1 MLTDIRFALRM
12 LIKSPAFSIIA
23 IITLALGIGA
33 NSAIFSV
40 INAVLLRPL
49 PFSQPEQLAAIWA
62 SSPQRPG
69 NQHEVH
75 SYLDYVDL
83 REKNHTLA
91 SMTAYTGASSILGEG
106 DDAADVSGLAATSD
120 IFDVL
125 KTQPFLGRGFNR
137 DDDKAGAAARVVV
150 LGYQLWQ
157 KHFAGDP
164 KIIGREINFGARSYT
179 VTGVMPRAWKFPVQR
194 QSVDYIMPLVPLLT
208 TAMPPEMMR
217 RGAHFLTVVGRLKA
231 GVDFRQATA
240 DLQTIAA
247 QLAQQYPDADAGRSE
262 FVTPLRDDVV
272 GEVRPAL
279 LVLLTAVGLVLLIAC
294 ANVANLLLARAATR
308 EREVAIRTAL
318 GASRVQIVRQLL
330 AETFLLSIVGG
341 AAGLLLAWW
350 SIDALVAFGPREL
363 PRAGEITV
371 NAGVVAFTFAIS
383 VLTSI
388 AFGLVPALHASRPSV
403 SNSLKDAA
411 RGSSGGVHGNRLRSI
426 FVVSQFALSLILL
439 VGAGLLIRSFAHLRA
454 VQPGFNPDRA
464 LTVWQSLSKTRYPN
478 PEQQVQFFD
487 RLLLKLAGLPGIEAV
502 GAVSPLPFSGDNRGS
517 TFTVVGQPAPQAGL
531 EPDASHLLIDS
542 GYFHAMQIPLKSGRT
557 FDARDQASSKPV
569 VMVNEAFVKKFFPNH
584 NAIGQNIIV
593 GASPDNP
600 KPAREIVGVVGT
612 SRHDTLTAEGDPEL
626 YIPYA
631 QEPNRY
637 MDIVLRT
644 SLTND
649 TNLDSMIRRAVHEV
663 DPQNYVPKP
672 TPLRDLLSQT
682 LAQPRFN
689 MALLG
694 VFAGVAVILAA
705 VGIYGVIA
713 YSVSQRTK
721 EIGIRMA
728 LGAQRADMLNMILR
742 QSLWMVSIGIAVG
755 LAGALA
761 ATRLMAALLFGVGAG
776 DISTYTGVIVLL
788 GGAAL
793 VASFIPAR
801 RAMKIDPMVALRYE

>member
-1 MLTDIRFALRM
+1 MLNDLRYAFRM
-12 LIKSPAFSIIA
+12 LLKSPGFSIIA
-23 IITLALGIGA
+23 ILTLALGIGA

-40 INAVLLRPL
+40 INTVLLQPL

-62 SSPQRPG
+62 SAPQRPG

-83 REKNHTLA
+83 RDKNHTLA
-91 SMTAYTGASSILGEG
+91 SMTAYTGASMILGEG

-125 KTQPFLGRGFNR
+125 KTQPLLGRGFNR
-137 DDDKAGAAARVVV
+137 EDDKAGAARVVV

-157 KHFAGDP
+157 KQFAGDP
-164 KIIGREINFGARSYT
+164 KIIGREINFAAHPYT
-179 VTGVMPRAWKFPVQR
+179 VTGVMPRGWKFPVQR
-194 QSVDYIMPLVPLLT
+194 QSVDYITPLVPLVT
-208 TAMPPEMMR
+208 TGMPPEMLH

-231 GVDFRQATA
+231 GVGFRQATA

-262 FVTPLRDDVV
+262 FVTPLHNDIVS
-272 GEVRPAL
+272 EVRPAL
-279 LVLLTAVGLVLLIAC
+279 FVLLTAVGLVLLIAC

-318 GASRVQIVRQLL
+318 GASRIQIVRQLL
-330 AETFLLSIVGG
+330 AETILLSLVGG

-363 PRAGEITV
+363 PRAGEINV
-371 NAGVVAFTFAIS
+371 SSGVIAFTFGIS
-383 VLTSI
+383 ILTSI

-403 SNSLKDAA
+403 SGSLKDAA
-411 RGSSGGVHGNRLRSI
+411 RGSSGGVHGSRLRSV

-454 VQPGFNPDRA
+454 VPPGFNPDRA
-464 LTVWQSLSKTRYPN
+464 LTIWQTLSKTRYPT
-478 PEQQVQFFD
+478 PEKQIHFFD
-487 RLLLKLAGLPGIEAV
+487 QLLPKLAALPGIEAA

-531 EPDASHLLIDS
+531 EPGASDLVIDS
-542 GYFHAMQIPLKSGRT
+542 GYFRAMQIPLKSGRP
-557 FDARDQASSKPV
+557 FDARDQANSKPV
-569 VMVNEAFVKKFFPNH
+569 VMVNEAFVKKFFPNQ
-584 NAIGQNIIV
+584 NPVGQSLII

-600 KPAREIVGVVGT
+600 KPPREIVGVVGT
-612 SRHDTLTAEGDPEL
+612 SRHDTLTAEGDPEF
-626 YIPYA
+626 YVPYA

-644 SLTND
+644 GLTND
-649 TNLDSMIRRAVHEV
+649 TNLDNMIRRAVHEL
-663 DPQNYVPKP
+663 DAQNYVPKP

-694 VFAGVAVILAA
+694 VFAAVAVILAA

-713 YSVSQRTK
+713 YSVAQRTK

-728 LGAQRADMLNMILR
+728 LGAQRTDMLHMILR
-742 QSLWMVSIGIAVG
+742 QSLLMVAIGIGVG
-755 LAGALA
+755 LAGALV
-761 ATRLMAALLFGVGAG
+761 ATRLMSALLFGVGAS
-776 DISTYTGVIVLL
+776 DVSTYMSVIVLL

-793 VASFIPAR
+793 LASFIPAR
-801 RAMKIDPMVALRYE
+801 RAMKVDPMVALRYE

>member
-1 MLTDIRFALRM
+1 MLNDLRYALRM
-12 LIKSPAFSIIA
+12 LIKAPGFSIIA

-49 PFSQPEQLAAIWA
+49 PFPQPEQLAAVWA
-62 SSPQRPG
+62 SAPQRPG

-75 SYLDYVDL
+75 SYLDYVDY
-83 REKNHTLA
+83 RDKNHTFS
-91 SMTAYTGASSILGEG
+91 SMTAYTGAGMIFGEG
-106 DDAADVSGLAATSD
+106 DAAADVAGLAATSD

-125 KTQPFLGRGFNR
+125 KTQPMLGRGFNR
-137 DDDKAGAAARVVV
+137 EDDKPGATRVIV

-157 KHFAGDP
+157 KRFAGDP
-164 KIIGREINFGARSYT
+164 KVIGQEIKIAGRVHT
-179 VTGVMPRAWKFPVQR
+179 VLGVMPQSWKFPVQR
-194 QSVDYIMPLVPLLT
+194 ESVDYITPLVPVLAT
-208 TAMPPEMMR
+208 SMPTVYTR
-217 RGAHFLTVVGRLKA
+217 RGAHFLTVVGRLKP

-247 QLAQQYPDADAGRSE
+247 QLAHQYPDSDAGRSE
-262 FVTPLRDDVV
+262 YVRPLHADVV
-272 GEVRPAL
+272 GDVRPAL
-279 LVLLTAVGLVLLIAC
+279 LVLLTAVALVLLIAC

-318 GASRVQIVRQLL
+318 GAGRAQIVRQFL
-330 AETFLLSIVGG
+330 AETFLLSLVGA
-341 AAGLLLAWW
+341 AAGLLLSWW
-350 SIDALVAFGPREL
+350 SIDALIVFGPHDL
-363 PRAGEITV
+363 PRANEITI
-371 NAGVVAFTFAIS
+371 NTGVIAFTFGIS
-383 VLTSI
+383 ILTSV
-388 AFGLVPALHASRPSV
+388 AFGLVPALHASRASV
-403 SNSLKDAA
+403 SGSLKDAA
-411 RGSSGGVHGNRLRSI
+411 RGSTGGLHGNRLRSI

-464 LTVWQSLSKTRYPN
+464 LTFWQSLAKARYPN
-478 PEQQVQFFD
+478 PEQQIHFFD
-487 RLLLKLAGLPGIEAV
+487 QLLPKLAALPGIESV
-502 GAVSPLPFSGDNRGS
+502 GAVAPLPFSGDNRGS
-517 TFTVVGQPAPQAGL
+517 TFTIVGQPMPPAGL
-531 EPDASHLLIDS
+531 EPSASHLIIDS
-542 GYFHAMQIPLKSGRT
+542 GYFRAMQIPLKNGRT
-557 FDARDQASSKPV
+557 FDARDQAKSKPV
-569 VMVNEAFVKKFFPNH
+569 IIVNETFVRKFFPNQ
-584 NAIGQNIIV
+584 NPIGQSLIV

-600 KPAREIVGVVGT
+600 KPPREIVGMVAT
-612 SRHDTLTAEGDPEL
+612 ARHDTLTVEGEPEF

-631 QEPNRY
+631 QEPNPY

-649 TNLDSMIRRAVHEV
+649 VNLDSMVRRAVHEI
-663 DPQNYVPKP
+663 DAQNFVPKP
-672 TPLRDLLSQT
+672 RPLRNLLSQT

-694 VFAGVAVILAA
+694 AFAGVAVILAA

-728 LGAQRADMLNMILR
+728 LGAQRTDMLQMILR
-742 QSLWMVSIGIAVG
+742 QSLWMVAIGIVVG

-761 ATRLMAALLFGVGAG
+761 ATRLMAALLFGVGAS
-776 DISTYTGVIVLL
+776 DTFTYTTVIMLL

-793 VASFIPAR
+793 LASFIPAR
-801 RAMKIDPMVALRYE
+801 RAMKVDPMVALRYE

>member
-1 MLTDIRFALRM
+1 MLNDLRYALRM
-12 LIKSPAFSIIA
+12 LIKSPGFSIIA

-40 INAVLLRPL
+40 INAVLLHPL
-49 PFSQPEQLAAIWA
+49 SFQQPEQLAAVWA
-62 SSPQRPG
+62 SAPQRPG
-69 NQHEVH
+69 NHHEVH
-75 SYLDYVDL
+75 SYLDFVDL
-83 REKNHTLA
+83 REKNHTFA
-91 SMTAYTGASSILGEG
+91 SMMAYTGASMILGEG
-106 DDAADVSGLAATSD
+106 DDAVDVSGLAATSD

-125 KTQPFLGRGFNR
+125 KTRTILGRGFSR
-137 DDDKAGAAARVVV
+137 DDDKPGAARVVV

-157 KHFAGDP
+157 KHFGGDP
-164 KIIGREINFGARSYT
+164 KIVGREINIGGRVHT
-179 VTGVMPRAWKFPVQR
+179 VTGVMPRGWKFPVQR
-194 QSVDYIMPLVPLLT
+194 QSVDYVTPLLPI
-208 TAMPPEMMR
+208 AANSMAPESMH
-217 RGAHFLTVVGRLKA
+217 RGAHFLTVVGRLKT

-247 QLAQQYPDADAGRSE
+247 QLAQQYPDDDAGRSE

-272 GEVRPAL
+272 GEIRPAL

-308 EREVAIRTAL
+308 EREVAVRTAL
-318 GASRVQIVRQLL
+318 GASRLQIVRQLL

-341 AAGLLLAWW
+341 GVGLLLAWW
-350 SIDALVAFGPREL
+350 SVDALIAFGPRDL
-363 PRAGEITV
+363 PRANEITV
-371 NAGVVAFTFAIS
+371 NAGVVAFTFAVS

-388 AFGLVPALHASRPSV
+388 AFGLIPALHASRPSV
-403 SNSLKDAA
+403 SGSLKDAA
-411 RGSSGGVHGNRLRSI
+411 RGSSGGAHGNRLRSI

-464 LTVWQSLSKTRYPN
+464 LTIWQSLSRTRYPTA
-478 PEQQVQFFD
+478 EKQTHFFD
-487 RLLLKLAGLPGIEAV
+487 ELLPRLAALPGIEAV

-517 TFTVVGQPAPQAGL
+517 TFTIVGQPMPPAGL
-531 EPDASHLLIDS
+531 EPDASHLMIDS
-542 GYFHAMQIPLKSGRT
+542 GYFRAMQIPLKSGRT
-557 FDARDQASSKPV
+557 FDARDRANSKPV
-569 VMVNEAFVKKFFPNH
+569 IIVNETFARKFFPNQ
-584 NAIGQNIIV
+584 NPIGQNLIV
-593 GASPDNP
+593 GASPNDP
-600 KPAREIVGVVGT
+600 KPPREIVGVVGT
-612 SRHDTLTAEGDPEL
+612 SRHDTLTAEGDAEF
-626 YIPYA
+626 YVPYS
-631 QEPNRY
+631 QDPNRY

-649 TNLDSMIRRAVHEV
+649 ANLDSMIRRAVHEL

-689 MALLG
+689 MALLA
-694 VFAGVAVILAA
+694 VFAVVAVILAA

-728 LGAQRADMLNMILR
+728 LGAQRKAMLQMILR
-742 QSLWMVSIGIAVG
+742 QSLWMVGIGIILG

-761 ATRLMAALLFGVGAG
+761 ATRLMAALLFGVGAS
-776 DISTYTGVIVLL
+776 DISTYMSVIALL

-793 VASFIPAR
+793 LASFIPAR
-801 RAMKIDPMVALRYE
+801 RAMQVDPMVALRYE

>member
-1 MLTDIRFALRM
+1 MLNDLRYALRM
-12 LIKSPAFSIIA
+12 LIKSPGFSIIA

-40 INAVLLRPL
+40 INTVLLQPL
-49 PFSQPEQLAAIWA
+49 PFSQPNQLAAIWA
-62 SSPQRPG
+62 SAPQRPG

-91 SMTAYTGASSILGEG
+91 SMTAYTGASMIFGEG
-106 DDAADVSGLAATSD
+106 DDAADVSGLAATAD

-137 DDDKAGAAARVVV
+137 DDDKAGAARVVV

-157 KHFAGDP
+157 TRFAGDP
-164 KIIGREINFGARSYT
+164 KVIGREITLGGRMHT
-179 VTGVMPRAWKFPVQR
+179 VTGVMPRGWKFPVQR
-194 QSVDYIMPLVPLLT
+194 QNVDYITPLVPLIAT
-208 TAMPPEMMR
+208 SMPINYTH

-247 QLAQQYPDADAGRSE
+247 QLAQQYSDADAGRSE
-262 FVTPLRDDVV
+262 FVTPLHDDVV

-330 AETFLLSIVGG
+330 AETFLLSIAGG

-350 SIDALVAFGPREL
+350 SIDALTAFGPSDL
-363 PRAGEITV
+363 PRASEITV
-371 NAGVVAFTFAIS
+371 NSGVVAFTFGIS
-383 VLTSI
+383 ILTSI
-388 AFGLVPALHASRPSV
+388 AFGVVPALHASRPSV
-403 SNSLKDAA
+403 SGSLKDAA
-411 RGSSGGVHGNRLRSI
+411 RGSSGGVHGNRLRSV

-478 PEQQVQFFD
+478 PEQQIQFFD
-487 RLLLKLAGLPGIEAV
+487 RLLPKLSALPGIEAV

-517 TFTVVGQPAPQAGL
+517 TFTIVGQPLPPAGL
-531 EPDASHLLIDS
+531 EPGASHLLIDR
-542 GYFHAMQIPLKSGRT
+542 GYFRAMQIPLKSGRT
-557 FDARDQASSKPV
+557 FDARDQSNSKPV
-569 VMVNEAFVKKFFPNH
+569 AVVNEAFVKKFFPNQ
-584 NAIGQNIIV
+584 NPIGQNLII
-593 GASPDNP
+593 GASPDDP
-600 KPAREIVGVVGT
+600 KPPREIIGVVGT
-612 SRHDTLTAEGDPEL
+612 SRHDTLTAEGDPEF
-626 YIPYA
+626 YIPYS
-631 QEPNRY
+631 QEPDRY

-649 TNLDSMIRRAVHEV
+649 TNLESMIRRAVHEV
-663 DPQNYVPKP
+663 DAQNYVPKP
-672 TPLRDLLSQT
+672 TALRDLLSQT

-694 VFAGVAVILAA
+694 VFAIIAVILAA

-728 LGAQRADMLNMILR
+728 LGAQRTDMLQMILR
-742 QSLWMVSIGIAVG
+742 QSLLMVAIGIGVG

-761 ATRLMAALLFGVGAG
+761 ATRLMSALLFGVGAS
-776 DISTYTGVIVLL
+776 DISTYLSVILLL
-788 GGAAL
+788 GSAAL
-793 VASFIPAR
+793 LASFIPAR
-801 RAMKIDPMVALRYE
+801 RAMKVDPMVALRYE

>member
-1 MLTDIRFALRM
+1 MLNDLRYALRM
-12 LIKSPAFSIIA
+12 LIKSPGFSIIA

-40 INAVLLRPL
+40 INTVLLQPL
-49 PFSQPEQLAAIWA
+49 PFSQPNQLAAIWA
-62 SSPQRPG
+62 SAPQRPG

-91 SMTAYTGASSILGEG
+91 SMTAYTGASMIFGEG
-106 DDAADVSGLAATSD
+106 DDAADVSGLAATAD

-137 DDDKAGAAARVVV
+137 DDDKAGAARVVV

-157 KHFAGDP
+157 TRFAGDP
-164 KIIGREINFGARSYT
+164 KVIGREITLGGRMHT
-179 VTGVMPRAWKFPVQR
+179 VTGVMPRGWKFPVQR
-194 QSVDYIMPLVPLLT
+194 QNVDYITPLVPLIAT
-208 TAMPPEMMR
+208 SMPINYTH

-262 FVTPLRDDVV
+262 FVTPLHDDVV

-330 AETFLLSIVGG
+330 AETFLLSIAGG

-350 SIDALVAFGPREL
+350 SIDALTAFGPSDL
-363 PRAGEITV
+363 PRASEITV
-371 NAGVVAFTFAIS
+371 NSGVVAFTFGIS
-383 VLTSI
+383 ILTSI
-388 AFGLVPALHASRPSV
+388 AFGVVPALHASRPSV
-403 SNSLKDAA
+403 SGSLKDAA
-411 RGSSGGVHGNRLRSI
+411 RGSSGGVHGNRLRSV

-478 PEQQVQFFD
+478 PEQQIQFFD
-487 RLLLKLAGLPGIEAV
+487 RLLPKLSALPGIEAV

-517 TFTVVGQPAPQAGL
+517 TFTIVGQPLPPAGL
-531 EPDASHLLIDS
+531 EPGASHLLIDR
-542 GYFHAMQIPLKSGRT
+542 GYFRAMQIPLKSGRT
-557 FDARDQASSKPV
+557 FDARDQSNSKPV
-569 VMVNEAFVKKFFPNH
+569 AVVNEAFVKKFFPNQ
-584 NAIGQNIIV
+584 NPIGQNLII
-593 GASPDNP
+593 GASPDDP
-600 KPAREIVGVVGT
+600 KPPREIIGVVGT
-612 SRHDTLTAEGDPEL
+612 SRHDTLTAEGDPEF
-626 YIPYA
+626 YIPYS
-631 QEPNRY
+631 QEPDRY

-649 TNLDSMIRRAVHEV
+649 TNLESMIRRAVHEV
-663 DPQNYVPKP
+663 DAQNYVPKP
-672 TPLRDLLSQT
+672 TALRDLLSQT

-694 VFAGVAVILAA
+694 VFAIIAVILAA

-728 LGAQRADMLNMILR
+728 LGAQRTDMLQMILR
-742 QSLWMVSIGIAVG
+742 QSLLMVAIGIGVG

-761 ATRLMAALLFGVGAG
+761 ATRLMSALLFGVGAS
-776 DISTYTGVIVLL
+776 DISTYLSVILLL
-788 GGAAL
+788 GSAAL
-793 VASFIPAR
+793 LASFIPAR
-801 RAMKIDPMVALRYE
+801 RAMKVDPMVALRYE